1 MNSQHSRPGSSGSS
15 SAGSHTPAPAP
26 DMREKAG
33 EAAST
38 ITDAAR
44 QASGEA
50 KQGVSSFASDATKRA
65 KGLLNVQVTAGADMV
80 DHVAGSAPPAPRRES
95 RSKRAAARRP
105 HAQRSGPRRGI
116 LAGSARADPRGPHP
130 DGVRFYSQAA
140 RAGVRPRL
148 ARRFPRLPCDQEQSA
163 GKLDGAGPDEG
174 PLPRQGGTIPWP
186 AARQAKYLVIAFL
199 R

>member
-15 SAGSHTPAPAP
+15 SAGSHTPAPAQ
-26 DMREKAG
+26 DMRVKAG

-80 DHVAGSAPPAPRRES
+80 DHVADSA
-95 RSKRAAARRP
+95 RAAAGVSIKTRR
-105 HAQRSGPRRGI
+105 S
-116 LAGSARADPRGPHP
+116 S
-130 DGVRFYSQAA
+130 
-140 RAGVRPRL
+140 
-148 ARRFPRLPCDQEQSA
+148 
-163 GKLDGAGPDEG
+163 
-174 PLPRQGGTIPWP
+174 P
-186 AARQAKYLVIAFL
+186 ASCAT
-199 R
+199 